1 MEFIQK
7 KTADRA
13 VEHFLLKAAEEGISL
28 VWDRFEGQ
36 LPECGFCE
44 AGLSCRDCLQGP
56 CISHPFRE
64 ADKAG
69 VCGKEKDLLAAQSLL
84 RLVVKGT
91 MAILDQVHDFVEGVE
106 TGEIKPKNRTQT
118 DQTIKEIQK
127 LLKDGEAKVMKAFP
141 AALSN
146 NWKSMGIHP
155 EGLAKDLFKA
165 AQKLEGGLAG
175 AEETLLWAFKTAL
188 AGGIA
193 RKLQGGLK
201 RSVFGDMVPTALEVN
216 LGILKKETPHILLYG
231 HFSPVLKHKIAAAA
245 ARKNIQVL
253 GVCTDPLLPPY
264 TFSPVTNYGSQ
275 EVPLLT
281 GAVDLIVTGDQ
292 FVNPSLKAIAKE
304 RGVAVVATEILKKEK
319 SPKKM
324 AAIIVEKAEKAF
336 ELRQAISEDI
346 PDHKESAVMGF
357 SLNPPEAKKIVGALK
372 AGKIKGIAIFSGS
385 GNVKFSQDNENVTI
399 AGELLKKDVFCVS
412 QGEASV
418 SLAKYGFLNP
428 GQRESL
434 CGKGVGELLA
444 SLGENRPAVLD
455 LGSSANGGVTD
466 FLLGIAAAE
475 KKAPKDY
482 PIVACFAEAN
492 RSTEIAEALWT
503 VAMGV
508 STYFWPCLPV
518 TGSPPSMEALS
529 KFCQEKFGAQLHVL
543 TDKKMEA
550 RAKAALMVQ
559 DLEGG
564 QSPRLSG
571 QAWK

>member
-7 KTADRA
+7 KTADGA
-13 VEHFLLKAAEEGISL
+13 VDHFLQKAAEEGISL

-56 CISHPFRE
+56 CISHPFRD
-64 ADKAG
+64 ANKAG
-69 VCGKEKDLLAAQSLL
+69 VCGKDKDLLAAQSLL

-106 TGEIKPKNRTQT
+106 SGEMTPKNKSQT
-118 DQTIKEIQK
+118 DQVIKEIQR

-141 AALSN
+141 ASLTN
-146 NWKSMGIHP
+146 QWKAMGICP

-165 AQKLEGGLAG
+165 AQKVEGGTVSV
-175 AEETLLWAFKTAL
+175 EEVLLWAFKSAL
-188 AGGIA
+188 LGCVAQ
-193 RKLQGGLK
+193 KLQGGLK
-201 RSVFGDMVPTALEVN
+201 KSAFGETAPTALEVN
-216 LGILKKETPHILLYG
+216 LGVLQKETCQIVLYG

-245 ARKNIQVL
+245 AKKKVRVL

-264 TFSPVTNYGSQ
+264 VFSPVTNYGSQ
-275 EVPLLT
+275 EIPLMT
-281 GAVDLIVTGDQ
+281 GAVNLIVTGDQ
-292 FVNPSLKAIAKE
+292 FVNPSLEGIAKE
-304 RGVAVVATEILKKEK
+304 RGVAVVATESMKKER
-319 SPKKM
+319 SPKKL
-324 AAIIVEKAEKAF
+324 AAQIVEKAEKAF
-336 ELRQAISEDI
+336 ELHRGIPADI
-346 PDHKESAVMGF
+346 PGNKESAVMGF
-357 SLNPPEAKKIVGALK
+357 SLGPSEAKKIVGALK
-372 AGKIKGIAIFSGS
+372 GRKIKGIVIFSGS
-385 GNVKFSQDNENVTI
+385 GNVKFSQDDEIVTI

-412 QGEASV
+412 HGDASV

-428 GQRESL
+428 GQKEKL
-434 CGKGVGELLA
+434 CGKGVADLLA
-444 SLGENRPAVLD
+444 SLGGNRPAVLD

-482 PIVACFAEAN
+482 PMVACFAEAN
-492 RSTEIAEALWT
+492 RSTEVAEAMWT

-518 TGSPPSMEALS
+518 TGSAQTMETLS
-529 KFCQEKFGAQLHVL
+529 KICQENFGAKIHVI
-543 TDKKMEA
+543 TDKKMEP
-550 RAKAALMVQ
+550 RAKAALMIQ

-564 QSPRLSG
+564 QRPRLSG
-571 QAWK
+571 QSWK